1 MKVMKKQFAFFFFLM
16 SIATFCQNNFVEFK
30 KDNFEINYPED
41 WRLDTS
47 GQMNSSFILFSPK
60 TEGDLFVE
68 NINLI
73 IQDLSGQN
81 LNLES
86 YSELSESQIKSMIPE
101 SKLIENIKV
110 GNHKEVVWSGFV
122 TNNYLK
128 FKQYYYVI
136 DNKAYVLTFS
146 ALETAYDDYIKI
158 GTEILNSF
166 QIK

>member
-1 MKVMKKQFAFFFFLM
+1 MKNYIAILFFLI
-16 SIATFCQNNFVEFK
+16 SFSTFCQNNFIEFK
-30 KDNFEINYPED
+30 KDNFKIKYPEN
-41 WRLDTS
+41 WKLDTS

-60 TEGDLFVE
+60 TDDDLFVE

-81 LNLES
+81 LDLES
-86 YSELSESQIKSMIPE
+86 YSELSENQIKSMVPN
-101 SKLIENIKV
+101 SKLIENKKV
-110 GNHKEVVWSGFV
+110 NNHKEVVWSGYV
-122 TNNYLK
+122 TNNDLK

-146 ALETAYDDYIKI
+146 ALESEYDNYLKI

-166 QIK
+166 QIN